1 MTDKAEIERAMAD
14 AIAELIKH
22 GGSERDVEA
31 LRRQFKALATDE
43 DAKPTD
49 NKFRTEFKGQPY
61 QRYVLVMH
69 TKTKCF

>member
-22 GGSERDVEA
+22 GSERDVEA

-49 NKFRTEFKGQPY
+49 KQIPD
-61 QRYVLVMH
+61 
-69 TKTKCF
+69 

>member
-49 NKFRTEFKGQPY
+49 KQIPD
-61 QRYVLVMH
+61 
-69 TKTKCF
+69 